1 LNKLDNIELMDNREL
16 ITTGQAATL
25 CAVTRNTV
33 FKWIQSGQLAARRTA
48 GGHHRI
54 DRRDLDR
61 LLALNDHALLDSD
74 QTAARP
80 PYRYCWEYNGNGK
93 TQDECLN
100 CAVYQMRALRCYEVA
115 KLAPGANHP
124 KRFCDQRC
132 EDCDYFRE
140 MHGKKANVLVVT
152 NDQVLAGDLLS
163 RADEADFNL
172 EITDCEYNCSAIVNH
187 FKPDFVIIDCN
198 LGRRESQQMSSH
210 ITKDPRIPY
219 VRVVLAGSKD
229 EFPAECDREVFARMT
244 RPFGIAGISECINL
258 NQNAARDQDWGVDV

>member
-1 LNKLDNIELMDNREL
+1 MDNNKLMDNREL
-16 ITTGQAATL
+16 LTTGQAATL

-33 FKWIQSGQLAARRTA
+33 FKWVQSGYLSAIRTA

-61 LLALNDHALLDSD
+61 LLAHNDHASSDAD
-74 QTAARP
+74 QTEARP
-80 PYRYCWEYNGNGK
+80 GYQYCWEYNGNGK

-115 KLAPGANHP
+115 KLAPSANHP
-124 KRFCDQRC
+124 KHFCDQRC
-132 EDCDYFRE
+132 EDCDYFQE

-163 RADEADFNL
+163 HADEANFYL

-198 LGRRESQQMSSH
+198 LGQRVSQQMSSH
-210 ITKDPRIPY
+210 IMKDPRIPY
-219 VRVVLAGSKD
+219 VRVVLAGGND
-229 EFPAECDREVFARMT
+229 EFPAQCDKEIFARMT
-244 RPFGIAGISECINL
+244 RPFGITGISECINL
-258 NQNAARDQDWGVDV
+258 NQDAARDQIGS